1 MADGDGGE
9 SARVVGAAN
18 SCIKPKGKQ
27 LLSSYWQLLVLAL
40 EKVKASRVGFASLGV
55 ATVFMVDFMT
65 AVGFYLTVIFMPV
78 FFQVCP
84 FQLN

>member
-1 MADGDGGE
+1 MAEGNGGE

-18 SCIKPKGKQ
+18 SCIKPKGK
-27 LLSSYWQLLVLAL
+27 QLLVLAL

-84 FQLN
+84 F